1 MQRHVQ
7 GLDIKVLSQAGA
19 AVGVSLALFGLCTL
33 DCLGL
38 GSLRA

>member
-1 MQRHVQ
+1 MQRRVQ
-7 GLDIKVLSQAGA
+7 GLDMEVLSQVGA
-19 AVGVSLALFGLCTL
+19 AEGVSLALFGLCTL